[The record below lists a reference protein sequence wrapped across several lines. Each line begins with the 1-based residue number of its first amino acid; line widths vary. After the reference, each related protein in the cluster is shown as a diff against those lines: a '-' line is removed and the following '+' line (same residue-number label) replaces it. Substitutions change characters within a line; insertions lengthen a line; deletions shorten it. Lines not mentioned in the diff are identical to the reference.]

1 MESDGGLRPKA
12 RKTEASEGATRCI
25 CSPHEQEVAKRI
37 SSKGSSEQGG
47 KTGSNRLQLTLQ
59 ARKDACNVCGRI
71 QNVAKRMQ
79 KACRLFCAIGIDGL
93 RVKGAQGVRKSC
105 RQS

>member
-12 RKTEASEGATRCI
+12 RKTEASEGAAR
-25 CSPHEQEVAKRI
+25 CSPQEQEVAKRI

-59 ARKDACNVCGRI
+59 ARKDACKVCERI
-71 QNVAKRMQ
+71 QNVAYRMQ
-79 KACRLFCAIGIDGL
+79 KACRLFFRDWH
-93 RVKGAQGVRKSC
+93 
-105 RQS
+105 